1 MAKATLRNGLI
12 VVLVTLGL
20 AACGKATPLDYVHEA
35 DEMKPGSGFF
45 TGEDGEFVI
54 YRSKPRAET
63 AEQKPEATPSP

>member
-1 MAKATLRNGLI
+1 MAKASLRNGLI

-20 AACGKATPLDYVHEA
+20 AACGRATPLDCVPEV

-54 YRSKPRAET
+54 YRKTRAEP